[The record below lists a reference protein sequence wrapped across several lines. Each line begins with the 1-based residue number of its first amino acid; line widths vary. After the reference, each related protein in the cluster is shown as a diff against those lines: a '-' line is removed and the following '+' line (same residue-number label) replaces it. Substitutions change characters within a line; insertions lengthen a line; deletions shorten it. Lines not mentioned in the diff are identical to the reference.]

1 MFDFHIFSSFI
12 HIGQAEDH
20 QSQRTERSWQDV
32 WTYDGLQGKFNLFTL
47 RHNSFHY

>member
-1 MFDFHIFSSFI
+1 MHYLILNFIFLLSFI

-32 WTYDGLQGKFNLFTL
+32 WTYDGLQGKFNLI
-47 RHNSFHY
+47 YP